1 MDKGEKID
9 SFKMKRILDYEWV
22 NTIERNLCPFYSNLY
37 SNVLEGTDSK
47 IFEQI
52 ATNYLNSNLVFII
65 LNKNGK
71 ERKWF

>member
-47 IFEQI
+47 IFEKI
-52 ATNYLNSNLVFII
+52 TTKYLDPNLVFII
-65 LNKNGK
+65 FNHDGLI
-71 ERKWF
+71 